1 MARRATGSRGA
12 KPLLITLVQG
22 RASNLTQGTVLTAL
36 SAAHRAAL
44 EAVVQACPDDG
55 LAQLEAA
62 VGGLPGD
69 KAGELAI
76 LIQAEI
82 RDRARRDQAFAPLI
96 PLFRPRAD
104 QVAALTFP
112 RPVLARLWR
121 EAKVGDEPYLSL
133 LDGAGPSH
141 GDWTLVADRLCARAA
156 AVLRDRPGDV
166 WADPSPPAPVSNL
179 SPAAAPAPTPAELAG
194 CFDLAPLARTAT
206 PRLPAWLDRPDD
218 EQAAGLRLLIQD
230 CLAVSPEGGRRMV
243 DILFAHVADA
253 ERMLRVVTRTNRLAD
268 KEAMLSHSDM
278 GVFVERLLA
287 SVTTRVARIAA
298 ARPGP
303 DEAAMAEVVQE
314 VAWCAGVLGEIDLCL
329 QLRPDSPWGRAARMA
344 RIQVAG
350 QMSGLMKSA
359 SVAVHAALP
368 MKRQRLSGRMTRL
381 SPWLD
386 APATGEAVEAAAGLL
401 NAVGGLR
408 GAAVV
413 FGCEADR
420 MALKTEL
427 TDYLSIW
434 ANEALDHLADGQVA
448 QPEGPLRLVGV
459 AARFLTLID
468 ALEAARAVRRRA
480 AAAEALLATQG
491 ASPAAA

>member
-1 MARRATGSRGA
+1 
-12 KPLLITLVQG
+12 
-22 RASNLTQGTVLTAL
+22 
-36 SAAHRAAL
+36 
-44 EAVVQACPDDG
+44 
-55 LAQLEAA
+55 
-62 VGGLPGD
+62 
-69 KAGELAI
+69 
-76 LIQAEI
+76 
-82 RDRARRDQAFAPLI
+82 
-96 PLFRPRAD
+96 
-104 QVAALTFP
+104 
-112 RPVLARLWR
+112 
-121 EAKVGDEPYLSL
+121 
-133 LDGAGPSH
+133 
-141 GDWTLVADRLCARAA
+141 
-156 AVLRDRPGDV
+156 
-166 WADPSPPAPVSNL
+166 
-179 SPAAAPAPTPAELAG
+179 
-194 CFDLAPLARTAT
+194 
-206 PRLPAWLDRPDD
+206 
-218 EQAAGLRLLIQD
+218 
-230 CLAVSPEGGRRMV
+230 MV
-243 DILFAHVADA
+243 DILFAHVAEP

-268 KEAMLSHSDM
+268 KETMLSHSDM

-298 ARPGP
+298 ARPSP

-329 QLRPDSPWGRAARMA
+329 QMRPDSPWGRAARMA

-359 SVAVHAALP
+359 SAAVHAALP

-386 APATGEAVEAAAGLL
+386 APATGEAVEAAAALL

-408 GAAVV
+408 GAAV
-413 FGCEADR
+413 FGCEGDR

-434 ANEALDHLADGQVA
+434 ANETLDHLADGQVA